1 MNIEEF
7 RNRDF
12 TETPESL
19 PHLKEGDVFYM
30 KFMPSLPWERCLC
43 IGASKYPREWLYHY
57 TPYKV
62 FNGKEHPMGNM
73 HLRNEDLR
81 QLVRSRSIA
90 FSVEEVISETFAV
103 VAEME
108 MAVEARVKKHI
119 DAIVASET
127 QRIRYRLLEDISEMR
142 ATTSN
147 IVAITQNAGNP
158 TT

>member
-7 RNRDF
+7 RKRDF

-19 PHLKEGDVFYM
+19 PHLKEGDIFYR

-43 IGASKYPREWLYHY
+43 TGVSKYPREWLYHY

-62 FNGKEHPMGNM
+62 VKGKECPMGNM

-81 QLVRSRSIA
+81 DLVRSRSIA
-90 FSVEEVISETFAV
+90 FSVEEVLSETVAV

-108 MAVEARVKKHI
+108 MAVETRVKQQLDI
-119 DAIVASET
+119 IIARESA
-127 QRIRYRLLEDISEMR
+127 RIRSRLLEDISEMR
-142 ATTSN
+142 GTTSS
-147 IVAITQNAGNP
+147 IGVTIPPKEA
-158 TT
+158 